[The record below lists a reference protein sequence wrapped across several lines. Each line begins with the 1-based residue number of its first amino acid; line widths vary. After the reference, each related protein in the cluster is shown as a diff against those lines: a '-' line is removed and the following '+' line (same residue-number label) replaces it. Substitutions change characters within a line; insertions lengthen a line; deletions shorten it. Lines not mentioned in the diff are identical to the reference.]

1 MENELNEWK
10 HKEWGKIKE
19 KNKREKVK
27 EKKIK
32 EKNKNNKNE
41 IYANWTLKQLS
52 NLQTIQSFVKYHVI
66 YIECYPQTKIQLNV
80 QHNHVINVYI
90 FLFLLFYFILYSP
103 SLKLFELLFPIQAQY
118 GWWERKF
125 QFQFVQ
131 EWNGRIKNSKRK
143 ESREKRKKKKMMNIQ
158 TDKHSYQFNVEIH
171 FE

>member
-19 KNKREKVK
+19 KNKREKV
-27 EKKIK
+27 K

-125 QFQFVQ
+125 QFQFVR
-131 EWNGRIKNSKRK
+131 EWNGIKNSKRK

-158 TDKHSYQFNVEIH
+158 TDKHSYQFNVKIH